1 MDTTLTELQ
10 EALRATHSGSAAGS
24 IAGGDGEA
32 PGWSPPVL
40 LGSGV
45 AGVLSL
51 TPADQVWLSGTHT
64 TLASGV
70 ALNWMTQGSLT
81 LAVAGGLG
89 RRGAQRREPEP
100 GARQRVRVDEQALP
114 RQGRRCGEFL
124 SAIVP
129 REALEA
135 PQ

>member
-1 MDTTLTELQ
+1 M
-10 EALRATHSGSAAGS
+10 
-24 IAGGDGEA
+24 
-32 PGWSPPVL
+32 
-40 LGSGV
+40 GSGV

-51 TPADQVWLSGTHT
+51 TPADQVWVSGTHT

-100 GARQRVRVDEQALP
+100 GARQRVRDDEQALP
-114 RQGRRCGEFL
+114 
-124 SAIVP
+124 
-129 REALEA
+129 
-135 PQ
+135 